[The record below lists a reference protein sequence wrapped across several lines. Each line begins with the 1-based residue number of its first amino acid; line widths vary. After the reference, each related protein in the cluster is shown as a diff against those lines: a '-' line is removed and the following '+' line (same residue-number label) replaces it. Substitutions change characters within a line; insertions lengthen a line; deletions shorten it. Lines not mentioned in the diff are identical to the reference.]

1 MWDNLMGGC
10 RERREEKGRKGKRK
24 EKGKKGRYRE
34 EREVG
39 KGKGWERK
47 ERREEEENEKD
58 EKRGKGEER
67 GKRGALEPIIPT
79 IVLVL
84 PSDIQVL
91 RALRHLGTSQA
102 LACSLPPRLALLHA
116 PTVAG
121 ASTCLRKRGLA

>member
-1 MWDNLMGGC
+1 MRRMK
-10 RERREEKGRKGKRK
+10 REG
-24 EKGKKGRYRE
+24 
-34 EREVG
+34 
-39 KGKGWERK
+39 K
-47 ERREEEENEKD
+47 ERRERRKEGREGG
-58 EKRGKGEER
+58 RR
-67 GKRGALEPIIPT
+67 GKRGALEPIIST